1 MATYVRLMAFKQ
13 RPGWG
18 HETLMREVSDSL
30 HLRRFCLI
38 GSGERAPDE
47 STVVEADVCYR
58 FGGLSARRSTARTST
73 GWSPSR
79 PLPAFTYRQRHGRP
93 DAGHPASPAAAGHR
107 DRREF
112 RRAGAH
118 VSAGRGSRRGAA
130 GSIL

>member
-47 STVVEADVCYR
+47 STVVEADVCYLVR
-58 FGGLSARRSTARTST
+58 GVVRTTINCEDIDRVVSQSPVAGVHLPPAARST
-73 GWSPSR
+73 
-79 PLPAFTYRQRHGRP
+79 
-93 DAGHPASPAAAGHR
+93 
-107 DRREF
+107 
-112 RRAGAH
+112 
-118 VSAGRGSRRGAA
+118 
-130 GSIL
+130 

>member
-58 FGGLSARRSTARTST
+58 FGGCPHDDQLRGHRQGGLPVARCRRSPTASGTVDLTQGIPPVLR
-73 GWSPSR
+73 
-79 PLPAFTYRQRHGRP
+79 L
-93 DAGHPASPAAAGHR
+93 R
-107 DRREF
+107 DTATAESF
-112 RRAGAH
+112 
-118 VSAGRGSRRGAA
+118 AGRA
-130 GSIL
+130 LM